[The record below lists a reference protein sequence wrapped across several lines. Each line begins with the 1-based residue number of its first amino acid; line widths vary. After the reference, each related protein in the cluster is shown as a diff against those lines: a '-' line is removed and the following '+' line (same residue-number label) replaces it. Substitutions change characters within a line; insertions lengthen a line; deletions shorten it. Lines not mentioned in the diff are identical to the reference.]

1 MSEEIYQE
9 FLHQGNKDISKIEIR
24 KKKWDNGFWISVISL
39 VISSILSL
47 FTVSLGVISA
57 LYVIL
62 VISLLLGFIFSI
74 LMVAESYMIKRITQK
89 IGNIKN
95 QINNAVQRE
104 KAKDYDSAIEIWES
118 LGEIEEA
125 ARIRELQAE
134 MGSVKVAQNVV
145 QGDQITEVKDSVLN
159 RSNVGAISKCNSGF
173 LFYLSKLTPIKLKL
187 FMLVYYFNHV
197 DLKSFKSRNFSKNI
211 QLILI

>member
-159 RSNVGAISKCNSGF
+159 RSNVGAGGDDKIAKLEKISGMKEKGLIDDDEF
-173 LFYLSKLTPIKLKL
+173 KQMKKEILSK
-187 FMLVYYFNHV
+187 
-197 DLKSFKSRNFSKNI
+197 D
-211 QLILI
+211 

>member
-104 KAKDYDSAIEIWES
+104 KAKDYDSAIEIWEK
-118 LGEIEEA
+118 LGRIEEA
-125 ARIRELQAE
+125 ARVRKLLAE
-134 MGSVKVAQNVV
+134 MGSVKVSQKVV
-145 QGDQITEVKDSVLN
+145 HGDDITKTKIKDQGI
-159 RSNVGAISKCNSGF
+159 F
-173 LFYLSKLTPIKLKL
+173 
-187 FMLVYYFNHV
+187 
-197 DLKSFKSRNFSKNI
+197 
-211 QLILI
+211 